1 MMEFTP
7 IQPLWPSLTRPVQE
21 VDQKTPVSSLFAS
34 VFQSAIDN
42 VRETSRIKSHMEYQ
56 LATGQ
61 IDNPAEVSLAITK
74 AEIASDLLVEIRNK
88 ALDVYNEMMRISL

>member
-7 IQPLWPSLTRPVQE
+7 IQPLWNSLTQPAREPERQ
-21 VDQKTPVSSLFAS
+21 TPVSSLFAG

-74 AEIASDLLVEIRNK
+74 AEIATDLLMEMRNK
-88 ALDVYNEMMRISL
+88 VVEAYNELMRISL

>member
-1 MMEFTP
+1 MEFTP
-7 IQPLWPSLTRPVQE
+7 IQPLWPSLTQPAPE
-21 VDQKTPVSSLFAS
+21 VEKKTPVSSLFAS

-42 VRETSRIKSHMEYQ
+42 VRETSQIKSHMEYQ

-74 AEIASDLLVEIRNK
+74 AEIASDLLVEMRNK
-88 ALDVYNEMMRISL
+88 VLDVYNELMRISL

>member
-1 MMEFTP
+1 MEFTP
-7 IQPLWPSLTRPVQE
+7 ILPLWDSLTQPAQE
-21 VDQKTPVSSLFAS
+21 AERGSPAGSLFAS

-42 VRETSRIKSHMEYQ
+42 VRETSYIKSHMEYQ

-74 AEIASDLLVEIRNK
+74 AEIATDLLMEMRNK
-88 ALDVYNEMMRISL
+88 AVDVYNELMRISL

>member
-1 MMEFTP
+1 MEFTP
-7 IQPLWPSLTRPVQE
+7 IQPLWNSLTQPVQE
-21 VDQKTPVSSLFAS
+21 IEQRTPAGSLFAG

-74 AEIASDLLVEIRNK
+74 AEIATDLLMEMRNK
-88 ALDVYNEMMRISL
+88 VVDVYNELMRINL